1 MKRTIAMVGLV
12 GVLATAAHAGSISI
26 TATQDATYDGTT
38 VTSSLTVTNQGDEAA
53 LAVVPKLRFGDQEV
67 RGTLHEEL
75 APGATVSDT
84 LAVEVGELGP
94 GRWPFSLAIDYAD
107 GNQYPFQALQMAA
120 ITVGSPSPA
129 TVTIPKVEADPLA
142 TTSDLRITVKN
153 LSAEPRQAS
162 LAMHLPHGL
171 EATKGAQESVSLEPW
186 GEREV
191 VVAIT
196 NRTALPGSR
205 YPVFATLEYDEGDT
219 HHALVAQGMVEIISA
234 ENAVAVHGNRF
245 WMGAAVLGGIF
256 VLLLAWRGLR
266 G

>member
-1 MKRTIAMVGLV
+1 MKRTIAMLGFVV
-12 GVLATAAHAGSISI
+12 SLAPPVQAGSISI

-38 VTSSLTVTNQGDEAA
+38 VTSSLTISNQGDEAA
-53 LAVVPKLRFGDQEV
+53 VSVVPKLRFGDKEV
-67 RGTLHEEL
+67 RGTLHDEL
-75 APGATVSDT
+75 VPGATVSDT
-84 LAVEVGELGP
+84 LTLEVGELQT
-94 GRWPFSLAIDYAD
+94 GRWPFSLAVDYAD

-129 TVTIPKVEADPLA
+129 TVAVPKMEADPLA
-142 TTSDLRITVKN
+142 AAGDLRVTVKN
-153 LSAEPRQAS
+153 LSADPRQAS
-162 LAMHLPHGL
+162 LSLHLPHGL
-171 EATKGAQESVSLEPW
+171 EATKGGTEVVSLEPW

-191 VVAIT
+191 VIPIT

-205 YPVFATLEYDEGDT
+205 YPVFATVEYDEGDT
-219 HHALVAQGMVEIISA
+219 HHALVAQSVVEIVSA

-245 WMGAAVLGGIF
+245 WIGAAVLGGIF